1 MSLAD
6 GLIKFASHSLN
17 FVHSDVWRIESGANA
32 GTTFI
37 GITQTESPIVFD
49 GDLGSDA
56 REKTVL
62 FVDRPA
68 PALDRGM
75 VISGKGCK
83 WSVVGDVDDNPANH
97 SIKFEI
103 AKIVPGKD
111 S

>member
-17 FVHSDVWRIESGANA
+17 FIHADLWRIESGASA
-32 GTTFI
+32 GVTFG
-37 GITQTESPIVFD
+37 GITQTEAPIVLD
-49 GDLGSDA
+49 SDLGADA
-56 REKTVL
+56 REKTML

-68 PALDRGM
+68 PDLNRGM
-75 VISGKGCK
+75 VISGKGFR

-103 AKIVPGKD
+103 SKIVPGKD